1 MPKILTPSQVEDYA
15 SNGYVFPI
23 RVMSA
28 DGADMYRR
36 RNDELEA
43 EDAGIWARTKIK
55 PHLLMMWLNEL
66 IRHPRILDA
75 VEDVIGPDILAW
87 TTGHFDKKPHD
98 PGFVSWHQDSTYW
111 GLSEPAVVTAWV
123 ALTPSFSANG
133 CMRVVPGSHAAGQ
146 LPHKDTANKDNLLS
160 RGQDIEV
167 EVDETKAVD
176 LVLQPGEISLHHT
189 MLIHGSEPNRSEIRR
204 LGIPIRYVAA
214 HVRQTAGFK
223 DSATLVRGA
232 DRHGHFLAEPQPT
245 RDFDPPVVEFYNQI
259 VAETRARKAH
269 IAAQIGAIES

>member
-1 MPKILTPSQVEDYA
+1 MPKILTPQQVEDYA
-15 SNGYVFPI
+15 VNGYVFPI

-28 DGADMYRR
+28 GEADDFRR
-36 RNDELEA
+36 RNDAIEA
-43 EDAGIWARTKIK
+43 EDPGVWARTKIK
-55 PHLLMMWLNEL
+55 PHILMMWLNEL
-66 IRHPRILDA
+66 VRHPCILDA

-98 PGFVSWHQDSTYW
+98 PGFVSWHQDATYW

-123 ALTPSFSANG
+123 ALTPSFRDNG
-133 CMRVVPGSHAAGQ
+133 CMRVVPGTHFAGQ
-146 LPHKDTANKDNLLS
+146 LPHKDTAGKDNLLS

-167 EVDETKAVD
+167 EVDEAKAVD

-189 MLIHGSEPNRSEIRR
+189 MLIHGSEPNRSDIRR

-223 DSATLVRGA
+223 DSATLVRGT
-232 DRHGHFLAEPQPT
+232 DRYGHFLAEPQPT
-245 RDFDPPVVEFYNQI
+245 RDFDPPVVAFYDAI
-259 VAETRARKAH
+259 VAETRRRKEH
-269 IAAQIGAIES
+269 IAEQAKAIVP